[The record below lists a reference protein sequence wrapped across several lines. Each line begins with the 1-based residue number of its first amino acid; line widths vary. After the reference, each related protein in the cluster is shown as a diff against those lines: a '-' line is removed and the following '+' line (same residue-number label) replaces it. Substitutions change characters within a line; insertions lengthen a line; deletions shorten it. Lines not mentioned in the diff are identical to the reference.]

1 MLKIEELRRE
11 TYQVEEVLVVM
22 AITLGLEMVVITKE
36 TLALNL
42 LVVVL
47 VLIVSSKV
55 INLVIK

>member
-36 TLALNL
+36 ILALTL
-42 LVVVL
+42 LVLVL
-47 VLIVSSKV
+47 VLILSSKV